1 MKKTAAGLA
10 AILLGCLMV
19 AGCTQAP
26 AQPSATPMPTQD
38 TTHKEYQNYMTM
50 TTLKYPASWAVSYT
64 HLDVYKRQ
72 WYTCAR
78 KNEGIM
84 PRCLRA
90 GS

>member
-38 TTHKEYQNYMTM
+38 TTHKEYQNYMTIDH
-50 TTLKYPASWAVSYT
+50 P
-64 HLDVYKRQ
+64 
-72 WYTCAR
+72 
-78 KNEGIM
+78 
-84 PRCLRA
+84 
-90 GS
+90 